1 MALPLGMALLTWRF
15 LQVTWQILTGKL
27 DRLIAGHEVE
37 EEIEAMKE
45 ELKQASKALEPK
57 MNRDKG
63 E

>member
-37 EEIEAMKE
+37 EEIEAIKE
-45 ELKQASKALEPK
+45 ELKQASEALEPK

>member
-1 MALPLGMALLTWRF
+1 MALLTWRF

-45 ELKQASKALEPK
+45 ELKQASEALEPK